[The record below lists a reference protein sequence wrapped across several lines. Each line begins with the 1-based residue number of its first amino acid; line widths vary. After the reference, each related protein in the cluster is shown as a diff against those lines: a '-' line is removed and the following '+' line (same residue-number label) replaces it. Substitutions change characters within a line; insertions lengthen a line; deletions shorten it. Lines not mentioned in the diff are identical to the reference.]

1 MEHAYRYIGIPANDA
16 GVTFEFDQN
25 RGNIS
30 LSLHITIMM
39 ISLYHYLFIILGT
52 LQLHSNVT
60 IGKHSEIVSSITALN
75 SKRLLESDRLLWQWF
90 YDSETSEHLIC
101 VCVEF
106 NSANFKRKGRQ
117 TKTHKNFLVAWA
129 LSQEC
134 IYEQKINI
142 ATKSISKSVILEH
155 AYPYDPSDIK
165 NEGIV
170 TSYVRF

>member
-1 MEHAYRYIGIPANDA
+1 
-16 GVTFEFDQN
+16 
-25 RGNIS
+25 
-30 LSLHITIMM
+30 M
-39 ISLYHYLFIILGT
+39 ISLYHYLCIIPPGT

-90 YDSETSEHLIC
+90 YDSDTSEHLIC

-134 IYEQKINI
+134 IYEHKINI
-142 ATKSISKSVILEH
+142 ATKSIPKSVILEN
-155 AYPYDPSDIK
+155 AYPYDPSDIN
-165 NEGIV
+165 NEGNV
-170 TSYVRF
+170 TPYVSRF

>member
-60 IGKHSEIVSSITALN
+60 IGIN
-75 SKRLLESDRLLWQWF
+75 
-90 YDSETSEHLIC
+90 
-101 VCVEF
+101 
-106 NSANFKRKGRQ
+106 
-117 TKTHKNFLVAWA
+117 
-129 LSQEC
+129 
-134 IYEQKINI
+134 IYENLEYSVAYMLLKD
-142 ATKSISKSVILEH
+142 KSVFF
-155 AYPYDPSDIK
+155 
-165 NEGIV
+165 N
-170 TSYVRF
+170 RF